1 MTSDEFL
8 QAVSHLIANSD
19 TAGAGIK
26 ASTLGN
32 LILRSLPDRWN
43 QHGYPRLSDL
53 LAELSQ
59 MGAVRVGNDAQGA
72 LTAWS
77 TGTGLKQRRPERA
90 RFQRLRKDVWLAFVS
105 PPPPGRRMLHRT
117 SGAVLMGQSDS
128 SPEDG
133 WVPISPVSQ
142 DEQKSWARELIDT
155 NHLDTLTPILNSP
168 TWYLAF
174 AEDLRVQRPDLLS
187 EWNRLRSSNV
197 TQAVRQWCSEHGV
210 DWDLVTDKASAQS
223 PVQPPSGLTALP
235 AKADVRQVILSA
247 LAKMSTDDLLE
258 IPIPAKYLLDASI
271 TDRR

>member
-1 MTSDEFL
+1 MNRDEFL
-8 QAVSHLIANSD
+8 QAVSQLIANSD

-32 LILRSLPDRWN
+32 LILRSLPDHWN

-77 TGTGLKQRRPERA
+77 TGTGLRQRRPERE

-105 PPPPGRRMLHRT
+105 ATPPGRRMLHRT
-117 SGAVLMGQSDS
+117 TGAVLMGQNDS

-133 WVPISPVSQ
+133 WIRISPISQ
-142 DEQKSWARELIDT
+142 DEQMSWARELIDS
-155 NHLDTLTPILNSP
+155 NHLDSLTPILNSP

-174 AEDLRVQRPDLLS
+174 AQGLRDQRSDLLP
-187 EWNRLRSSNV
+187 EWNRLRSSKV
-197 TQAVRQWCSEHGV
+197 SQAVRHWCGENGV
-210 DWDLVTDKASAQS
+210 DWELVTDKAPTQS
-223 PVQPPSGLTALP
+223 PVQPTSGLTALP
-235 AKADVRQVILSA
+235 VKGDVRQVILSA
-247 LAKMSTDDLLE
+247 LAKMSTEDLLE